1 MKNVQADPRW
11 VADRG
16 TYLTLRDHAQQL
28 NALIDIFG
36 GLLPEYAD
44 DTAAA
49 AGGVVVGGYYRT
61 ASAIKQRAA

>member
-1 MKNVQADPRW
+1 MKNVQADPMW

-61 ASAIKQRAA
+61 ASAIKQRVA